1 MENIND
7 FLQHSRH
14 QYDKGILTENNLNE
28 NPILQFEMW
37 MKEAIEANVPEPNA
51 MDLCTVSNNCP
62 SSRIVL
68 LKGIEKDGI
77 TFFTN
82 YESEKGNDILKNPNV
97 SVNFFWQPQARQ
109 VRIQGRV
116 EKVTPEYSDLYFKT
130 RPRESQ
136 IGAWASSQSTII
148 KSRQELDDKIESLLD
163 QYKNKEIP
171 RPPYW
176 GGYLLKPTKIEF
188 WQGRPNR
195 LHDRFQ
201 YDLTNAGWMVFRLA
215 P

>member
-28 NPILQFEMW
+28 NPILQFEIW

-51 MDLCTVSNNCP
+51 MDLCTVSDNYP

-82 YESEKGNDILKNPNV
+82 YESKKGTDMLNNPLV
-97 SVNFFWQPQARQ
+97 SVNFFWQIQARQ
-109 VRIQGRV
+109 VRIQGKV
-116 EKVTPEYSDLYFKT
+116 EKISPEDSDLYFKT

-136 IGAWASSQSTII
+136 IGAWASAQSSII
-148 KSRQELDDKIESLLD
+148 KSRKELDDNIESLLE
-163 QYKNKEIP
+163 QYKNSEIP
-171 RPPYW
+171 RPPHW

-201 YDLTNAGWMVFRLA
+201 YELTNAGWMVFRLA

>member
-28 NPILQFEMW
+28 NPILQFEIW

-51 MDLCTVSNNCP
+51 MDLCTVSDNSP

-82 YESEKGNDILKNPNV
+82 YESKKGTDMLNNPHV
-97 SVNFFWQPQARQ
+97 SVNFFWQIQARQ
-109 VRIQGRV
+109 VRIQGKV
-116 EKVTPEYSDLYFKT
+116 EKISPEDSDLYFKT

-136 IGAWASSQSTII
+136 IGAWASAQSSII
-148 KSRQELDDKIESLLD
+148 KSRKELDDNIESLLD
-163 QYKNKEIP
+163 QYKNSEIP
-171 RPPYW
+171 RPPHW

-201 YDLTNAGWMVFRLA
+201 YELTNAGWMVFRLA